1 MKYLYFIFF
10 SVASCL
16 VYAQGFLSVE
26 GKEIVNENGEPYL
39 LKGMGL
45 GGWMLQEG
53 LSLYRK

>member
-10 SVASCL
+10 SVTCCL
-16 VYAQGFLSVE
+16 VYGQEFLSVE
-26 GKEIVNENGEPYL
+26 KKEIVNENCEPYL

-45 GGWMLQEG
+45 GGRLLQEG